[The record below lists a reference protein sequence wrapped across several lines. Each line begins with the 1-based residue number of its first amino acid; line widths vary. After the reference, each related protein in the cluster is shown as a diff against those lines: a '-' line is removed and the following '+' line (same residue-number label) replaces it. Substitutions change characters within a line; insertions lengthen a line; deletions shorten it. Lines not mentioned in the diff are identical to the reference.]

1 MLFTLIAN
9 SPNFTSKMLIASS
22 GHSDVGFV
30 REKNEDSFLVDEG
43 KGIYAVADGVG
54 GLPFGAL
61 ASRLAVRFFGS
72 LVHDA
77 EICSTEE
84 EFRRIAHYVHK
95 NIVECGSLV
104 GGENG
109 IGTTFSGLRI
119 IGNKMLFAH
128 VGDSSIFL
136 KNGRGLS
143 KISKNHTLGDELIE
157 KHGPEAANDMP
168 EHYMH
173 TLTRCMGQDI
183 DFEVDVG
190 VRELATGDVL
200 LICSDGVTNMVETSE
215 IGEMLGAMQPGPF
228 VRALIDLANQ
238 NGGTDNS
245 TAVCLKVS

>member
-1 MLFTLIAN
+1 MIV
-9 SPNFTSKMLIASS
+9 TSH

-30 REKNEDSFLVDEG
+30 REKNEDSFLVDDH

-61 ASRLAVRFFGS
+61 ASKLAVQFFKS
-72 LVHDA
+72 SIQDA
-77 EICSTEE
+77 EDCTTDQEL
-84 EFRRIAHYVHK
+84 RLLAHSIHH
-95 NIVECGSLV
+95 NIVECGTIV

-109 IGTTFSGLRI
+109 IGCTFSGLRLK
-119 IGNKMLFAH
+119 GDKVSFVH

-136 KNGRGLS
+136 SDQNGIRKVS
-143 KISKNHTLGDELIE
+143 KCHTLGDELID
-157 KHGPEAANDMP
+157 KHGPEAAIDMP

-183 DFEVDVG
+183 DFEVDIGEIPLSPGSSILV
-190 VRELATGDVL
+190 
-200 LICSDGVTNMVETSE
+200 CSDGITNMVELPKIE
-215 IGEMLGAMQPGPF
+215 EMLKGMDTHSF
-228 VRALIDLANQ
+228 VHSIIDLANQ